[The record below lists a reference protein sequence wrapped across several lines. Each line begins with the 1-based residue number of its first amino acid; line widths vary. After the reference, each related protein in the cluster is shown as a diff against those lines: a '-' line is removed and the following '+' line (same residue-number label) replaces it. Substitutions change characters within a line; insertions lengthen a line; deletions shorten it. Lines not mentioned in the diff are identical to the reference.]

1 MSSPDP
7 HRRYDYDNQPT
18 RQSPAY
24 DRDRRSYPDPN
35 DPYEPED
42 PEYLRQRHM
51 IIFQKIANIVWLITF
66 FILAVILLRFVMLL
80 INANEQNSFVSWVY
94 DTSAFFVR
102 PFLGI
107 TNDPTFNGSVLEIN
121 SLIAMLIYMLLIYG
135 ILQLVKVVLDLLTPS
150 EP

>member
-1 MSSPDP
+1 MSSRDP
-7 HRRYDYDNQPT
+7 HRRHDYDNEPT

-24 DRDRRSYPDPN
+24 DYERRGYPDPN
-35 DPYEPED
+35 DPYEPDD
-42 PEYLRQRHM
+42 PEYVRQRHM
-51 IIFQKIANIVWLITF
+51 IIFGKIANIVWLITF

-80 INANEQNSFVSWVY
+80 INANEQNGFVSWVY
-94 DTSAFFVR
+94 DSSEFFVR

-107 TNDPTFNGSVLEIN
+107 TNDPTLNGSVLEIN

-135 ILQLVKVVLDLLTPS
+135 ILQLVKVVLDLITPT